1 MPQLVV
7 KTREGQELQV
17 DAQADISIMEAI
29 RNAGVDE
36 LLTLCGGCC
45 ACATCHVY
53 IDEAFVS
60 QLPQMSEG
68 ESELLSGSGHRL
80 ATSRLSCQVVMNDSL
95 DGLRVTIAPED

>member
-7 KTREGQELQV
+7 RTREGQELQV
-17 DAQADISIMEAI
+17 DAEADLSIMEAI

-53 IDEAFVS
+53 VDEAFVS
-60 QLPQMSEG
+60 RLPPMSEG
-68 ESELLSGSGHRL
+68 ESELLGGSGHRV
-80 ATSRLSCQVVMNDSL
+80 ATSRLSCQVLMNHSL